1 MSIFPTRIL
10 LATDGSLDAQLAA
23 TTAADVANST
33 GSELHLVTVMGG
45 RAYHM
50 ERQEV
55 VDELRQRSRQVLDE
69 QVKKIE
75 EAGERSRKPTSGW

>member
-10 LATDGSLDAQLAA
+10 LATDGSSDAQLAA

-33 GSELHLVTVMGG
+33 GSELHLVTAMGG
-45 RAYHM
+45 RAYHT
-50 ERQEV
+50 ESQEV

-75 EAGERSRKPTSGW
+75 EAGERSRRPTSGW

>member
-33 GSELHLVTVMGG
+33 GSELHLVTAMGG

-75 EAGERSRKPTSGW
+75 EAGERSRKPTSG

>member
-55 VDELRQRSRQVLDE
+55 VDELRQRSRQVLGE